1 MSIFLKNL
9 NSLNNPYLAYKLSNL
24 KESQFEKID
33 TGGGDLNFKHTKNN
47 LFIYKDP
54 QANLQEKLE
63 FFQNKYFLYPV
74 LYFYGFG
81 SGILYKL
88 LLKNANLKH
97 IVVFEDEVELLF
109 CVFHCIDFSA
119 ELREQKIIILNSEI
133 SNLDLKTL
141 FQTKPFYDFLR
152 VYDLHLHSEYYERC
166 GENIIKLN
174 QKISNTIKT
183 IVFYQ
188 GNDLEDA
195 LIGISQFIYNFP
207 KMIENPPL
215 KNLWLDRNLQSK
227 TALIVS
233 TGPSLT
239 KQLPLLKK
247 YQDSLSIFC
256 VDSAYSI
263 LARENIKPDYVLM
276 SERKEIT
283 SKLIEQNYENI
294 DKDIVFILLA
304 LVHPSAIEYLERT
317 HRKYILVPYPTQ
329 FLKDLNLDDFGQLA
343 SGNTVAINAL
353 QLACDL
359 NHENIVF
366 IGQDLAFS
374 EDGASHAKDYI
385 YGYDFES
392 EYGGEKIEIL
402 GYGGKKYVQTH
413 NLWNVFRLT
422 IENFI
427 STKNHFCFYNAT
439 EGGAFIK
446 GTIEK
451 SFKQC
456 CEDLTDKALSKPFL
470 CPKNL
475 DKNIQDE
482 LLLKTYAKIE
492 FLIQRCDEFILNFTE
507 HLNTLKSA
515 MLKIQNSYEFSKIKE
530 GIKDTILKLDG
541 FKTQIEKYC
550 FDIFYECISPFLN
563 QFELNLARI
572 YVINPRNEKEW
583 LDKNLTWIK
592 DHIFLFEVLIAN
604 FKLLKEKI
612 QNHLAPLT
620 KELAKRNL
628 KLNSYIIS

>member
-1 MSIFLKNL
+1 MNIFLNNL
-9 NSLNNPYLAYKLSNL
+9 NSLNNPYLAHKLSNL
-24 KESQFEKID
+24 KENSFEKID
-33 TGGGDLNFKHTKNN
+33 NGGGGFNFRHRKNK
-47 LFIYKDP
+47 LCIYENP

-63 FFQNKYFLYPV
+63 FFQSQYFLYPV

-81 SGILYKL
+81 SGILYKA
-88 LLKNANLKH
+88 LLKNSNLKH
-97 IVVFEDEVELLF
+97 IVVFEDEIELLF
-109 CVFHCIDFSA
+109 CVLHHIDFSA
-119 ELREQKIIILNSEI
+119 ELRERKIIILNSEI
-133 SNLDLKTL
+133 SDLDLTTL
-141 FQTKPFYDFLR
+141 FRTKPFYDFLR
-152 VYDLHLHSEYYERC
+152 VYDIHLHSEYYEC
-166 GENIIKLN
+166 YGENIIKLN
-174 QKISNTIKT
+174 QKISNIIKT
-183 IVFYQ
+183 IVFGL

-195 LIGISQFIYNFP
+195 LTGISQFIYNFP

-215 KNLWLDRNLQSK
+215 KKLWMERNFKSK
-227 TALIVS
+227 TAIIVS

-247 YQDSLSIFC
+247 YQAYFSIFC
-256 VDSAYSI
+256 ADSAYSI

-276 SERKEIT
+276 SERSEVT

-304 LVHPSAIEYLERT
+304 LVHPSAIKCLEQT
-317 HRKYILVPYPTQ
+317 NRKYILVPYPTE
-329 FLKDLNLDDFGQLA
+329 FLKDLNLEDFGQLT
-343 SGNTVAINAL
+343 SGNTVALNAL
-353 QLACDL
+353 ELACAL

-374 EDGASHAKDYI
+374 EDGASHAKNYI

-392 EYGGEKIEIL
+392 EYSNEKIQVL

-413 NLWNVFRLT
+413 NLWNIFRLT
-422 IENFI
+422 MENFI

-446 GTIEK
+446 GTLEK

-456 CEDLTDKALSKPFL
+456 CEDLADKTLSKPFL
-470 CPKNL
+470 YPKNL
-475 DKNIQDE
+475 EKHVQDE
-482 LLLKTYAKIE
+482 LLLKVYAKIE
-492 FLIQRCDEFILNFTE
+492 FLNSHCDEFILNFTE
-507 HLNTLKSA
+507 HLNTLTKA
-515 MLKIQNSYEFSKIKE
+515 LLKIQNSCEFSKAKE
-530 GIKDTILKLDG
+530 DIKDTILKLDE

-550 FDIFYECISPFLN
+550 FGIFYECINPFLS

-604 FKLLKEKI
+604 IKLLKEKI

-620 KELAKRNL
+620 KELMKRKL
-628 KLNSYIIS
+628 KANSYIIS